1 MSTPGSPQSAPPSA
15 PARSNR
21 ADPPAESSLEA
32 VLFDMDGTLLDSEK
46 LWDVALD
53 DLVDWLGATLTPE
66 LRAQMVGSSLGRSI
80 ALVHA
85 NLDIHA
91 DPEASSAF
99 LIGRMEQL
107 FATGSVWCPGAQD
120 LLQSVQSAG
129 LRAAL
134 VTSTHRRLTEIALD
148 TIGRQYFG
156 ATVCGDEVGH
166 TKPNPEPYL
175 TACAKLGA
183 RPANCVVIEDSPVGV
198 AAGHAAGCL
207 VVAVPNQV
215 PIGPAPGRIVLPS
228 LVGVDA
234 NYLAGLLATQPVIG

>member
-1 MSTPGSPQSAPPSA
+1 MSTPGSPPPGPQGATPSRTA
-15 PARSNR
+15 SG
-21 ADPPAESSLEA
+21 PPAESSLEA

-66 LRAQMVGSSLGRSI
+66 LRRQMVGSSLGRSI

-85 NLDIHA
+85 NLDIDA

-99 LIGRMEQL
+99 LISRMEDL

-120 LLQSVQSAG
+120 LLRSVQAAG

-148 TIGRQYFG
+148 TIGRHYFS
-156 ATVCGDEVGH
+156 ATVCGDEVGQ
-166 TKPNPEPYL
+166 TKPHPEPYL

-183 RPANCVVIEDSPVGV
+183 RPQNCIVIEDSPVGV
-198 AAGHAAGCL
+198 AAGQAAGCL
-207 VVAVPNQV
+207 VLAVPNQV
-215 PIGPAPGRIVLPS
+215 PIAPAPGRLVLPT

-234 NYLAGLLATQPVIG
+234 DYLAGLLATVPII